1 MTNQRVSSPTS
12 PIRVLVVDDQKM
24 MRAIFK
30 DYASS
35 ADDIVV
41 VGTAHNGRQGVEQAF
56 SLDPD
61 VVLMDIEMPQMD
73 GIAATRMLLGRKSK
87 AKVLVVSTSY
97 DDRYLA
103 QALRNGASGYLLKTT
118 TPEELVSAIRGVH
131 EGSLQFGSGVLQ
143 RELSSLAPGGN
154 LAEPDRKVKAPDP
167 AEVLENINRVTNG
180 ASLLS
185 AASSSETEAYVAEN
199 GVFNGNDN
207 GTKTLERV
215 GENSVSRNY
224 AAARDN
230 SVSRDYAVARD
241 NSAVRTEA
249 TSKSS
254 RELETELSRIRA
266 AYWVLKT
273 EQKKMHRWLEIVSC
287 IGAGALA
294 ILFLL
299 VCLAVV

>member
-1 MTNQRVSSPTS
+1 MTNQRVSSSTS

-30 DYASS
+30 DYVSS

-41 VGTAHNGRQGVEQAF
+41 VGTAQNGKQGVEQAF
-56 SLDPD
+56 SLEPD

-73 GIAATRMLLGRKSK
+73 GIAATRMLFGRKSK

-131 EGSLQFGSGVLQ
+131 EGSLQFGRGVLQ

-154 LAEPDRKVKAPDP
+154 PAEPDRKVKAPDP
-167 AEVLENINRVTNG
+167 AEALKNINRVTNG

-185 AASSSETEAYVAEN
+185 GASSSETEAYVAEN
-199 GVFNGNDN
+199 GAFNGNGN
-207 GTKTLERV
+207 GAKTLERV
-215 GENSVSRNY
+215 GDNSVPRANTAARVNSVSQ
-224 AAARDN
+224 
-230 SVSRDYAVARD
+230 D

-273 EQKKMHRWLEIVSC
+273 EQKKMHRWLEIVSF